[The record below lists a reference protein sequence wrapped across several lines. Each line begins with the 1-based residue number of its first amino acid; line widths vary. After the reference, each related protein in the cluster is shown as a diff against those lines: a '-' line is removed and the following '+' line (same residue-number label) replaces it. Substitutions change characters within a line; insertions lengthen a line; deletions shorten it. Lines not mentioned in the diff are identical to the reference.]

1 MVKQMSEEQI
11 EKVKRPRG
19 RPKLDPGDLGRR
31 ANVYLAQD
39 VDAWLKK
46 QPGGASKAIAR
57 LVRQAIKD
65 ERS

>member
-1 MVKQMSEEQI
+1 MEEEKI
-11 EKVKRPRG
+11 EKQKRPRG
-19 RPKLDPGDLGRR
+19 RPKLDPEDLGRR
-31 ANVYLAQD
+31 ANVYLAPD

-57 LVRQAIKD
+57 LVRQAIKE